1 MSEMSETGEMR
12 AVVIGA
18 TGRTGG
24 EIVAEAS
31 GRGHDVVGVAT
42 SSDSVEDVRVYP
54 EDDLLDLLAGDAD
67 GETADVAIDFT
78 VPAASR
84 EHAALVAEAG
94 VPYVVGTTGFDEA
107 GMAALREASESVPVL
122 KASNFA
128 RGVQAL
134 LRVVEA
140 GVEALPEYD
149 VELTETHHD
158 GKRDAPS
165 GTANTVLDVVDEAR
179 GDAFDR
185 TYGREGEHLRE
196 ESEVGVHVRRAG
208 TVRGEHEVL
217 LAGNDEVLTLTHR
230 AESRRVF
237 AAGAVDAAEWLA
249 GRRAGWYD
257 FADVL

>member
-1 MSEMSETGEMR
+1 MR
-12 AVVIGA
+12 LVVVGA

-24 EIVAEAS
+24 EIVAEAG

-42 SSDSVEDVRVYP
+42 SSDTVEDVRVYP
-54 EDDLLDLLAGDAD
+54 SEELDGLLADAD
-67 GETADVAIDFT
+67 AAIDFT
-78 VPAASR
+78 LPEASR
-84 EHAALVAEAG
+84 EHAEAIAEAG

-107 GMAALREASESVPVL
+107 GIETLRETSETIPVL

-134 LRVVEA
+134 LAAVEA
-140 GVEALPEYD
+140 GVEALPGYD
-149 VELTETHHD
+149 IELTETHHN

-165 GTANTVLDVVDEAR
+165 GTANTILDAIDDAR
-179 GDAFDR
+179 GTDLDR

-196 ESEVGVHVRRAG
+196 DSEIGVHVLRAG
-208 TVRGEHEVL
+208 DVPGEHEII
-217 LAGNDEVLTLTHR
+217 LADNNEVMTLSHR

-249 GRRAGWYD
+249 GQEPGWYD
-257 FADVL
+257 FGDVL